1 MTSDQ
6 LRAARAIL
14 RWDQKSLAER
24 SGVSIPTI
32 KRLEAQDGM
41 ISANTPTLAAI
52 RTALESAGVQFVE
65 KDDVAGGK
73 GVTFR
78 QGHG

>member
-52 RTALESAGVQFVE
+52 RAALEMAGVRFV
-65 KDDVAGGK
+65 DNGDVADGK

>member
-14 RWDQKSLAER
+14 RWDQKSLAEK
-24 SGVSIPTI
+24 SGVSVPTI
-32 KRLEAQDGM
+32 KRLEAQEGM

-52 RTALESAGVQFVE
+52 RSALESAGVQFL
-65 KDDVAGGK
+65 DDGDVAGGK
-73 GVTFR
+73 GVVLR
-78 QGHG
+78 S